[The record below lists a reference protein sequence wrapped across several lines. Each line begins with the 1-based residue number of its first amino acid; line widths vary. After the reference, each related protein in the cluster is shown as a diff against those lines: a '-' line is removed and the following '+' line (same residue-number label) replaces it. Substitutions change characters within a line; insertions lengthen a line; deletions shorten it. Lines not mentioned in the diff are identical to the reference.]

1 MHNSIAF
8 SYAVV
13 GGEVGSAVGQPPSG
27 VLMNASCATI
37 VLVKL
42 AIKQFSFVQDRN
54 APLAMDLTVVGMVNC
69 SSALLN
75 ARNWLGMFVNEVG
88 ITIDAKL
95 CTSKNTFPT
104 YCKRENNTLF
114 I

>member
-1 MHNSIAF
+1 
-8 SYAVV
+8 
-13 GGEVGSAVGQPPSG
+13 
-27 VLMNASCATI
+27 MNASCATI

-88 ITIDAKL
+88 ITIDVKF

-104 YCKRENNTLF
+104 MVTVVGMTIETNPPYANSKSGREVSEEGSSIVLREVQP
-114 I
+114 